1 MENNKSKDWLE
12 QVLEWMGRNR
22 RRSLF
27 ITISVLLGVFF
38 LIPFAITHCE
48 WGFAFDEDSSY
59 VADSV
64 AGTVGVGVACIAA
77 LLTFVAFW
85 VQYKAN
91 VQQRESI
98 LHDRIEG
105 RFFELIRLYR
115 DSVDEMEIQDKRK
128 GRACFIPM
136 FKEFRCVYFIAKYEE
151 GVFRKANGTKKI
163 DDRKLCEIAYS
174 IFFNGVGI
182 ESNKLRR
189 DADEKYEPFLKH
201 LDNVI
206 YDIQV
211 WYRELESAN
220 NDDANKSLNRRCFIY
235 FDGLKYWK
243 KIGTIRDILE
253 IHKEATTANNEDA
266 FVFEPKYYPFDG
278 HITRLGHYY
287 RNLFEIVRFIVSKID
302 YGIDKKEAMQYLKLL
317 RKQMSNHEQLLLYYN
332 GVSGAGE
339 KWIKDPANCHANYF
353 IDYQMIHNV
362 PFPYADF
369 GIPITTEF
377 AYEIKNA
384 KDTFEWQW
392 NG

>member
-22 RRSLF
+22 PITVLIIIVASCCILF
-27 ITISVLLGVFF
+27 I
-38 LIPFAITHCE
+38 IPYAITSHQWE
-48 WGFAFDEDSSY
+48 FSSKEQSSNI
-59 VADSV
+59 VQAIS
-64 AGTVGVGVACIAA
+64 GTAAVGVACIAA

-136 FKEFRCVYFIAKYEE
+136 FKEFRCVYFITKYEE
-151 GVFRKANGTKKI
+151 GVFRKANGSKKL

-189 DADEKYEPFLKH
+189 GADERYEPFLKH

-211 WYRELESAN
+211 WYREFEH
-220 NDDANKSLNRRCFIY
+220 ANKGTDRRCFIY

-243 KIGTIRDILE
+243 KTGTTRDILE

-266 FVFEPKYYPFDG
+266 FVFQPKYYPFDG

-302 YGIDKKEAMQYLKLL
+302 SGIDKKEAMQYLKLL

-332 GVSGAGE
+332 GVSGVGE
-339 KWIKDPANCHANYF
+339 KWIKDPANCDANYF

-362 PFPYADF
+362 PFPHADF